1 MGLFLTKPIKTL
13 AEKIAEVK
21 STFTK
26 AHQDALTLQ
35 TEIDA
40 ELEIDALAVALAKQ
54 KLEET
59 EKFKQDN
66 KNFITNL
73 EKFI

>member
-1 MGLFLTKPIKTL
+1 MGLLSSKPVKTL

-21 STFTK
+21 GTFVK
-26 AHQDALTLQ
+26 AHKDALNLQ
-35 TEIDA
+35 TEINS
-40 ELEIDALAVALAKQ
+40 ELETDALAVASAKQ

-59 EKFKQDN
+59 EKFKKDN
-66 KNFITNL
+66 EKFIINL

>member
-1 MGLFLTKPIKTL
+1 MSILSSKKVKTL

-21 STFTK
+21 GTFVK

-40 ELEIDALAVALAKQ
+40 ELETDALAVALAKQ

-66 KNFITNL
+66 KKFITNL